1 MVPIT
6 SLSERL
12 MRGPSGN
19 FPGLHAFVAGA
30 TGGTGRAI
38 VARLSAE
45 GIPVRA
51 LVRDIG
57 AAVRSTFCTPHQ
69 SRYSKRPVPV
79 RQLTYSRDMHDYS
92 SLPPAY
98 QPCAAVSVSCKWY
111 GPARCSSTSRP

>member
-19 FPGLHAFVAGA
+19 FSGLRAFVAGA

-51 LVRDIG
+51 LVRDVG
-57 AAVRSTFCTPHQ
+57 AAVRSTFCTP
-69 SRYSKRPVPV
+69 
-79 RQLTYSRDMHDYS
+79 
-92 SLPPAY
+92 LPIVLQQA
-98 QPCAAVSVSCKWY
+98 
-111 GPARCSSTSRP
+111 SSTQYASLLTAGLCTTIALIPQPTSRALL